1 MSCGFPSLKCPHFY
15 QWCGHLARCLDFS
28 PWRHRKLPLSILYS
42 SEIPSL
48 LFQNTFWILLLGLI
62 SISKSLLYHCCL
74 PFDCFP
80 VCLWS
85 LPTLYSQHNVQV
97 WFKTQT
103 DLLPLLLKGLPLVP
117 ILFKGSESR
126 GKEETVREG
135 KGAWG
140 GETEGMESRYDRLE
154 RSCLFE
160 TQHYT
165 INVCH

>member
-1 MSCGFPSLKCPHFY
+1 MVTWPDAWISAHEGIANSLYPFY
-15 QWCGHLARCLDFS
+15 ILQKFHHCFS
-28 PWRHRKLPLSILYS
+28 KTH
-42 SEIPSL
+42 SEFCS
-48 LFQNTFWILLLGLI
+48 FGLI
-62 SISKSLLYHCCL
+62 SICKSLLYHCCL

-135 KGAWG
+135 KGARG